1 MLGFSHLL
9 EIVEIQ
15 PSQLHKLH
23 NRAKHIPGQFEN
35 RKSLRVR
42 NPTQSAAAAKVDK
55 SVERLMFT
63 RFSKENGSNG
73 GGNFFVFLFCR
84 KIACTNESSHTS
96 HWNRCRKSPP
106 VNKGRSKI
114 LQANLIKR
122 CNNINYGPKIAE
134 NSPYWGKFLG
144 FREARIL
151 RIKVSRRSNHNTN
164 QLIGCTNWGRLGQII
179 LTRFLSIRI
188 SGKIKFNFLF
198 FEKSH

>member
-84 KIACTNESSHTS
+84 KIACTDESSHTS
-96 HWNRCRKSPP
+96 HWNRCRKKSSGEQRQIK
-106 VNKGRSKI
+106 NIASKSDQKVQQHQ
-114 LQANLIKR
+114 LWTQNCR
-122 CNNINYGPKIAE
+122 
-134 NSPYWGKFLG
+134 KFT
-144 FREARIL
+144 I
-151 RIKVSRRSNHNTN
+151 
-164 QLIGCTNWGRLGQII
+164 LGQI
-179 LTRFLSIRI
+179 FGI
-188 SGKIKFNFLF
+188 S
-198 FEKSH
+198 